1 MELTG
6 IEMASGKAAI
16 MFDKSVSSAPRKG
29 VGKEPCCENCKF
41 YEAKWGAYK
50 CMNVGNLEGGSIPT
64 DRWCKD
70 FWPRPKEEE

>member
-6 IEMASGKAAI
+6 IEMASGKAVINAPKYI
-16 MFDKSVSSAPRKG
+16 NAPRKYI
-29 VGKEPCCENCKF
+29 GKEPCCENCK
-41 YEAKWGAYK
+41 YYAAKWGTYK
-50 CMNVGNLEGGSIPT
+50 CMSSGNVEGGMIPT